1 MSERKRTSQIA
12 SGLSR
17 RRFLGATTSAAL
29 ALAASSGSVFARP
42 AGANER
48 LGVAVIGC
56 GGRGTNHLEILKSL
70 KDGGQNIE
78 IVAVCDVYRPRLEDR
93 AKRFGAARAYSDHRE
108 LLADKNVD
116 VVCVATPD
124 HHHGQQAI
132 DAIKAGKDVYCEKP
146 VTHWSQ
152 FEITQKLARTVAESD
167 RVFQLGTQAMS
178 DGLWAKM
185 RELVKAGVIGQPI
198 HAEAGFFRAGD
209 WGERGMPIDDPNAK
223 PGADLN
229 WEAFLGDRPK
239 RDFDVSR
246 FFRWRMYEDYAGG
259 PVTDLYPHTLTPV
272 FSVLG
277 VGMPSRVVASGGKYR
292 YEEREVPDTFHML
305 IDFPEK
311 LTISMIGTQANDYST
326 TGERGGGRLRL
337 PVLRGWEG
345 SLYLDLKSN
354 KIQFVPNE
362 GGQKKSES
370 FPIEY
375 GEDMAGY
382 WARFL
387 ECVRT
392 RQKETLSPMDLAF
405 KVQTAC
411 QMGMLALRED
421 KVARYDP
428 KAEKIVL

>member
-1 MSERKRTSQIA
+1 MSERKRTSQRGN
-12 SGLSR
+12 GLSR
-17 RRFLGATTSAAL
+17 RRLLGAAPSAGVAL
-29 ALAASSGSVFARP
+29 GAAGGSVWARP
-42 AGANER
+42 VGANER
-48 LGVAVIGC
+48 LGGAVIGC
-56 GGRGTNHLEILKSL
+56 GGRGTNHLDLLKHL
-70 KDGGQNIE
+70 KDSGQNIE
-78 IVAVCDVYRPRLEDR
+78 IVAVCDVYRPRLDDR
-93 AKRFGAARAYSDHRE
+93 AKRFNAKAYMDHRE

-116 VVCVATPD
+116 VICVATPD
-124 HHHGQQAI
+124 HHHGPQAI
-132 DAIKAGKDVYCEKP
+132 DAVKAGKDVYCEKP

-152 FEITQKLARTVAESD
+152 FDVTRQLAQTVAQSD

-185 RELVKAGVIGQPI
+185 RELVQAGVIGQPI
-198 HAEAGFFRAGD
+198 HAAAGFFRVGD

-259 PVTDLYPHTLTPV
+259 PVTDLYPHSLTPV

-277 VGMPSRVVASGGKYR
+277 VGMPSSVVAAGGKYR

-311 LTISMIGTQANDYST
+311 LTVTMMGTQANDYAT
-326 TGERGGGRLRL
+326 TGQRGAGSRV
-337 PVLRGWEG
+337 PVIRGWEG
-345 SLYLDLKSN
+345 SLYLDQKTN
-354 KIQFVPNE
+354 RIQFVPIE
-362 GGQKKSES
+362 GGEKKSEN

-375 GEDMAGY
+375 GEDMVAY
-382 WARFL
+382 WVKFL
-387 ECVRT
+387 DCVRN
-392 RQKETLSPMDLAF
+392 RRKATLSPMDLAF

-411 QMGMLALRED
+411 QMGMLALRQG
-421 KVARYDP
+421 KVARYDAQ
-428 KAEKIVL
+428 AEKIVL

>member
-1 MSERKRTSQIA
+1 MSERKRVSQKG

-42 AGANER
+42 VGANER

-56 GGRGTNHLEILKSL
+56 GGRGTNHMDILKSL
-70 KDGGQNIE
+70 KDSGQNIE
-78 IVAVCDVYRPRLEDR
+78 IVAVSDVYRPRLDDR
-93 AKRFGAARAYSDHRE
+93 AKRFGAKAYMDHRE

-124 HHHGQQAI
+124 HQHGPQAI

-152 FEITQKLARTVAESD
+152 FEITKKLAKTVAESNQ
-167 RVFQLGTQAMS
+167 VFQLGTQAMS

-185 RELVKAGVIGQPI
+185 RELVKVGMIGQPI
-198 HAEAGFFRAGD
+198 HAEAGFFRVGD
-209 WGERGMPIDDPNAK
+209 WGERGMPVDDPNAK

-259 PVTDLYPHTLTPV
+259 PVTDLYPHSLTPV

-277 VGMPSRVVASGGKYR
+277 VGMPSMVVAAGGKYR

-311 LTISMIGTQANDYST
+311 LTVTMMGTQANDYAA
-326 TGERGGGRLRL
+326 TGQRGAGSRV
-337 PVLRGWEG
+337 PVVRGWEG
-345 SLYLDLKSN
+345 SLYLDQKTN
-354 KIQFVPNE
+354 KIQFVPIE
-362 GGQKKSES
+362 GGEKKSES

-382 WARFL
+382 WVKFL
-387 ECVRT
+387 ECVRK

-411 QMGMLALRED
+411 QMGMLALREG
-421 KVARYDP
+421 KVARYDA